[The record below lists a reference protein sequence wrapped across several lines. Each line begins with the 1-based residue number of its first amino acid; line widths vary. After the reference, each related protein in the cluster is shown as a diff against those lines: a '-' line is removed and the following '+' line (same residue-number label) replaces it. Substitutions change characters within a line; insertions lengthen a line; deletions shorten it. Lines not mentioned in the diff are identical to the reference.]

1 MEPFLFG
8 SLQAHYRVF
17 SPRRAQRSTE
27 PKSTAPVFRVRWNA
41 AASESPLTTACN
53 PLHAMPSLLLLSSGI
68 LLIVAF
74 KRGRPIEDEA
84 ALYNYA
90 VGALGRRMRSVAEL
104 KRLLRGRVPEGELG
118 TVLVEMVI
126 LRLKEQ
132 KYLNDSSYAAAYTS
146 FRKENEKF
154 GPRRVI
160 TDLKV
165 KGVHGDVIEKAVG
178 EAYSAVDEQEL
189 ARAFLRRKRLKEPQN
204 QKDAARIFRSLTRA
218 GFGANVIFK
227 ILKNWNVD
235 EETLSVL
242 QQHEPEDEASE
253 SRDE

>member
-1 MEPFLFG
+1 M
-8 SLQAHYRVF
+8 
-17 SPRRAQRSTE
+17 
-27 PKSTAPVFRVRWNA
+27 
-41 AASESPLTTACN
+41 
-53 PLHAMPSLLLLSSGI
+53 
-68 LLIVAF
+68 AF

-84 ALYNYA
+84 ALYDYA

-118 TVLVEMVI
+118 AVLVEMVI

-154 GPRRVI
+154 GRRRVI

-165 KGVHGDVIEKAVG
+165 KGVHGDVIEKAIDA
-178 EAYSAVDEQEL
+178 AYSGVDEQEL
-189 ARAFLRRKRLKEPQN
+189 ARAFLRRKRLKEPQSE
-204 QKDAARIFRSLTRA
+204 KDAARIFRSLMRA
-218 GFGANVIFK
+218 GFSAGIIIK

-235 EETLSVL
+235 EEMLNAL
-242 QQHEPEDEASE
+242 QEEELPGSAREE
-253 SRDE
+253 